1 MSKEEHKKNT
11 MNISA
16 LRGDLGKA
24 VGLMSR
30 LLPGDALGRMDLVE
44 KPAARMYPCGVDGA
58 KKNWQKPPSL
68 SGKAVFF

>member
-1 MSKEEHKKNT
+1 MK
-11 MNISA
+11 MPA

-44 KPAARMYPCGVDGA
+44 KPATRMYPCGVDVG
-58 KKNWQKPPSL
+58 KKT
-68 SGKAVFF
+68 